1 MLCVHNL
8 LSAPQYVSGLQ
19 LHPKLGSKPPWCLG
33 RVHGAQLTESLS
45 NTATN
50 TSIRHGDTR
59 PPRHQIATGHARR
72 TLEPR
77 HPNIHMHQSIKTPKL
92 QSIEKELLHED
103 KIFHSFRAR
112 TEEVKNLTLNEIN
125 MDIKEGRTVCA
136 YGASAKAFTMFALLG
151 LNSSKIKFCAD
162 TSITKVGKIFPV
174 FNIPVIS
181 EEEMISME
189 YDTVL
194 VTAWNY
200 KEEIL
205 AKSTK
210 LFKRNTKL
218 IFPLPDFE
226 ILYT

>member
-8 LSAPQYVSGLQ
+8 LSAPQYVSEVQ

-92 QSIEKELLHED
+92 QAIEKQT
-103 KIFHSFRAR
+103 A
-112 TEEVKNLTLNEIN
+112 NEQN
-125 MDIKEGRTVCA
+125 
-136 YGASAKAFTMFALLG
+136 
-151 LNSSKIKFCAD
+151 
-162 TSITKVGKIFPV
+162 TKTDRHIDNV
-174 FNIPVIS
+174 
-181 EEEMISME
+181 
-189 YDTVL
+189 
-194 VTAWNY
+194 
-200 KEEIL
+200 
-205 AKSTK
+205 KSTNRQTD
-210 LFKRNTKL
+210 KRNRC
-218 IFPLPDFE
+218 PLFFSLSLPFVVPAFHL
-226 ILYT
+226 LYLKKTLQCNNLCEHNNLPHNV

>member
-1 MLCVHNL
+1 M
-8 LSAPQYVSGLQ
+8 
-19 LHPKLGSKPPWCLG
+19 
-33 RVHGAQLTESLS
+33 
-45 NTATN
+45 
-50 TSIRHGDTR
+50 
-59 PPRHQIATGHARR
+59 
-72 TLEPR
+72 
-77 HPNIHMHQSIKTPKL
+77 
-92 QSIEKELLHED
+92 
-103 KIFHSFRAR
+103 
-112 TEEVKNLTLNEIN
+112 TLNEIN

-136 YGASAKAFTMFALLG
+136 YGASAKAFTMFSLLSF
-151 LNSSKIKFCAD
+151 NSSKIKFCVD

-194 VTAWNY
+194 ITAWNY

-205 AKSTK
+205 AKSSK